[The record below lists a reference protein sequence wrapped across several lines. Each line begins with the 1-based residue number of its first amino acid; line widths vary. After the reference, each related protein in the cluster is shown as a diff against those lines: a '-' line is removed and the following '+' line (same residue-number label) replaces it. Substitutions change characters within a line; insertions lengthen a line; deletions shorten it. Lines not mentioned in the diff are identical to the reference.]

1 VKGTPPRALQER
13 RIAEPPQASAPITAR
28 TVTETSVVTSSVSTS
43 SFTCGTCCNTPIVGE
58 IELTDAVNVT
68 ELRVRLQGD
77 VDSTCLYCEAP
88 GSEIIDR
95 DDGTVEFCIFRQEGI
110 EGPTILSSCFG
121 NVGSITPGPAEVLR
135 ARGQN
140 FEPIDPPAVVNDF

>member
-1 VKGTPPRALQER
+1 
-13 RIAEPPQASAPITAR
+13 
-28 TVTETSVVTSSVSTS
+28 
-43 SFTCGTCCNTPIVGE
+43 VGE
-58 IELTDAVNVT
+58 IELADAVNVT

-77 VDSTCLYCEAP
+77 VDSTCLYCEAW
-88 GSEIIDR
+88 GSEIVDR

-110 EGPTILSSCFG
+110 EGPTVLSPCFG

-140 FEPIDPPAVVNDF
+140 FDPIDPPVVINDF